1 VQAVRLRR
9 RLVRLERLTAAA
21 APMPLVPLLT
31 PQAAAVPT
39 DQSSLK

>member
-1 VQAVRLRR
+1 VPS
-9 RLVRLERLTAAA
+9 T
-21 APMPLVPLLT
+21 PLIPLLT